1 MASPPPTSAATPEST
16 PPSVNTEPETSSIQ
30 LTLDVVGDRWTL
42 LILRA
47 LFRGKFRFSEIQCDL
62 GIAKNL
68 LSDRLGRLVDNGVA
82 EKVQYQE
89 RPVRFEYH
97 LTEKG
102 RSLSPVL
109 IALMH
114 WGEEWRTDG
123 HRDNVLVHDACG
135 TPIIHSVH
143 CPSCALE
150 IKPEHI
156 QSTAAVVPG
165 ES

>member
-1 MASPPPTSAATPEST
+1 MDRDDP
-16 PPSVNTEPETSSIQ
+16 SSIQ
-30 LTLDVVGDRWTL
+30 LTLDTVGDRWTL

-47 LFRGKFRFSEIQCDL
+47 MFRGMFRFSEIQCDL

-89 RPVRFEYH
+89 RPVRFEYQ
-97 LTEKG
+97 LTDKG

-114 WGEEWRTDG
+114 WGDEWRTDG
-123 HRDNVLVHDACG
+123 LHDKVLVHDACG
-135 TPIIHSVH
+135 SPIEHAVR
-143 CPSCALE
+143 CPACNTDIDS
-150 IKPEHI
+150 EHI
-156 QSTAAVVPG
+156 QSTASTVVASG
-165 ES
+165 GNS

>member
-1 MASPPPTSAATPEST
+1 MDTKAASP
-16 PPSVNTEPETSSIQ
+16 EPELSGIQ
-30 LTLDVVGDRWTL
+30 LTLDAVGDRWTL

-47 LFRGKFRFSEIQCDL
+47 LFRGMHRFTEIQCDL

-82 EKVQYQE
+82 EKIQYQE

-97 LTEKG
+97 LTQKG

-123 HRDNVLVHDACG
+123 KHDNVLVHDSCG
-135 TPIIHSVH
+135 TPITHGVQ
-143 CPSCALE
+143 CPSCAIE
-150 IKPEHI
+150 ITSDQI
-156 QSTAAVVPG
+156 QSTTAVVSG
-165 ES
+165 EK

>member
-1 MASPPPTSAATPEST
+1 MATTDTQPQEL
-16 PPSVNTEPETSSIQ
+16 SSIQ

-47 LFRGKFRFSEIQCDL
+47 MFRGKLRFSEIQCDL

-68 LSDRLGRLVDNGVA
+68 LSDRLGRLVDHDVA

-89 RPVRFEYH
+89 RPVRYEYQ

-114 WGEEWRTDG
+114 WGEQWRTDG
-123 HRDNVLVHDACG
+123 HRDNVLVHDDCG
-135 TPIIHSVH
+135 TPITHGVH
-143 CPSCALE
+143 CPQCAIE
-150 IKPEHI
+150 IDSEHI
-156 QSTAAVVPG
+156 QSTAAAAPG
-165 ES
+165 EA